1 MARLC
6 HHQPDWRIKDRRDWY
21 ESRPEAP
28 RWLLGHGPTGGVG
41 PDWQARSSIPGSGLS
56 SVPKV
61 VERVL
66 LSWIGARKP
75 TSSRAGDAETKK
87 LVRAEGVEPSWTF

>member
-1 MARLC
+1 MNPGLRRLAGY
-6 HHQPDWRIKDRRDWY
+6 WGMVLRVGLIYK
-21 ESRPEAP
+21 
-28 RWLLGHGPTGGVG
+28 TGVG